1 MGEDSGLLKFSI
13 GLALVAIGGIF
24 AFRFF
29 NGRSCLRK
37 KKNCIECNF
46 FQVDE

>member
-37 KKNCIECNF
+37 KKTVLSVIF
-46 FQVDE
+46 SGR